1 MECRFVML
9 TATGYVRGVVR
20 VSAVLECRFV
30 MLTATSEPRM
40 MRGSVVLNS
49 RFVMLTAVFRCSMF
63 LYSVL
68 QWGFRFVMLTATG
81 RFATGRFV
89 MLTIVLECRFVM
101 LILWFGDIGRLTAG
115 VH

>member
-1 MECRFVML
+1 MIERDGD
-9 TATGYVRGVVR
+9 TGPPRIRGC
-20 VSAVLECRFV
+20 AVLECRFV

-68 QWGFRFVMLTATG
+68 Q
-81 RFATGRFV
+81 
-89 MLTIVLECRFVM
+89 
-101 LILWFGDIGRLTAG
+101 
-115 VH
+115 

>member
-1 MECRFVML
+1 M
-9 TATGYVRGVVR
+9 
-20 VSAVLECRFV
+20 ECRFV

-68 QWGFRFVMLTATG
+68 QWGCRFVMLTATG
-81 RFATGRFV
+81 RFATVRFV
-89 MLTIVLECRFVM
+89 NDVTAVLECRFVM
-101 LILWFGDIGRLTAG
+101 LTAVGRFVMLN
-115 VH
+115 